1 MSQQHTENEPRLR
14 RIAAIHDISGL
25 GKCSLTVA
33 LPVISASGVEC
44 SCIPTALLSTHTGEF
59 EGYTFRDLS
68 DEILPIAA
76 HWKSVGARF
85 DGIYSGYLASAEQ
98 AGTLSHVIELLSNRD
113 TKIIVDP
120 VMGDNG
126 SYYSK
131 MGPHMRDAFRNLCA
145 GAHVIT
151 PNITEAAFLTDTPY
165 DSGPHSPSY
174 IDRLLDKL
182 SLICPGTVVITG
194 VRRDESTVGV
204 AALDGRTGKR
214 FTSMRPHGE
223 GVFYGAGDIFASAL
237 AALTVRG
244 ASLETAVDA
253 AISLVA
259 DCVEITSQS
268 SRPRRFG
275 MDFELALP
283 AYIKS
288 VEALGL
294 S

>member
-1 MSQQHTENEPRLR
+1 MSQQHTEKAPCLR

-59 EGYTFRDLS
+59 EGFTFRDLS

-76 HWKSVGARF
+76 HWKSVGAGF

-98 AGTLSHVIELLSNRD
+98 VNTLFKVIKLLADRD
-113 TKIIVDP
+113 TRIIIDP

-131 MGPHMRDAFRNLCA
+131 MGPHMRDAFRRLCA
-145 GAHVIT
+145 EAHVIT
-151 PNITEAAFLTDTPY
+151 PNITEAAFLTDTPF
-165 DSGPHSPSY
+165 DEGPHSPSY
-174 IDRLLDKL
+174 VDGLLDGL
-182 SLICPGTVVITG
+182 SRICSGTVVITG
-194 VRRDESTVGV
+194 VRGDASTVGV
-204 AALDGRTGKR
+204 AALDGSTGKR
-214 FTSMRPHGE
+214 FTAMRPHGE
-223 GVFYGAGDIFASAL
+223 GIFYGAGDIFASAL

-244 ASLETAVDA
+244 ATLETAVDA

-259 DCVEITSQS
+259 DCVEITSKS
-268 SRPRRFG
+268 DRPRRFG

-283 AYIKS
+283 AYIKA